1 MEHLMKN
8 MALVLFAAFGL
19 AAATATSAQPP
30 SSSPAANP
38 ARVAPLGPSSF
49 LDAALGVVG
58 AVDRY
63 EMAIVWDASSP
74 VMKESVPKD
83 RFIANVA
90 QRRAVLGS
98 IRTRDWVSVMR
109 VPVAKASGSLPAGQ
123 YMSVRFATVGQSGSA
138 MEEVVSFSL
147 DSDGQWRL
155 AGYTIQ

>member
-1 MEHLMKN
+1 MDSSMKN
-8 MALVLFAAFGL
+8 MTLALLVTLGL
-19 AAATATSAQPP
+19 AAVPAASAQPVA
-30 SSSPAANP
+30 SSPATNP
-38 ARVAPLGPSSF
+38 ARAAPLGPSNF

-74 VMKESVPKD
+74 VMKASVPKD

-123 YMSVRFATVGQSGSA
+123 YMSVRFATVGQNGST